1 LSPPCARASC
11 ATRLLEIIFRA
22 GGLLFNTVSAI
33 ILAGGRSSRMGT
45 DKALLPLPGGQGVT
59 FVERLASLLVS
70 YCQEVL
76 LVARDAAQAIDY
88 AIIEP
93 CGARI
98 VTDETPDYGPL
109 MGLYSGLRA
118 MHPSSTHALLV
129 AVDMPCVQPA
139 LISFMLSQPLGG
151 ALLVPLVEQVP
162 QVLLA
167 VYPRAALPRIEACLR
182 EGRRDL
188 RSLLAV
194 CPVHYL
200 EEAQVRAVDPLLRS
214 FVNINTP
221 EDLQRGFTSQ

>member
-1 LSPPCARASC
+1 
-11 ATRLLEIIFRA
+11 
-22 GGLLFNTVSAI
+22 LFNAISAI

-45 DKALLPLPGGQGVT
+45 DKALLPLPGDPNIT
-59 FVERLASLLVS
+59 FVEHLTSLLAPYS
-70 YCQEVL
+70 QEVL

-88 AIIEP
+88 AVVER
-93 CGARI
+93 GSARI
-98 VTDETPDYGPL
+98 LTDETPDYGPL

-129 AVDMPCVQPA
+129 AVDMPFMQPA
-139 LISFMLSQPLGG
+139 LVSFMLSQPLGD

-162 QVLLA
+162 QVLLS
-167 VYPRAALPRIEACLR
+167 VYPRAVLPRIEACLR
-182 EGRRDL
+182 QGRRDL

-200 EEAQVRAVDPLLRS
+200 EEAQLRVADPLLRS

-221 EDLQRGFTSQ
+221 EDLQ

>member
-1 LSPPCARASC
+1 MPH
-11 ATRLLEIIFRA
+11 A
-22 GGLLFNTVSAI
+22 GDQLLFNTISAI

-45 DKALLPLPGGQGVT
+45 DKALLPLPGEQDIT
-59 FVERLASLLVS
+59 FVEHLTSLLAP
-70 YCQEVL
+70 YFQEIL
-76 LVARDAAQAIDY
+76 LVAREAAQAIDY
-88 AIIEP
+88 AVVEHRR
-93 CGARI
+93 ARI
-98 VTDETPDYGPL
+98 LTDETPDYGPL

-129 AVDMPCVQPA
+129 AVDMPFVQPA
-139 LISFMLSQPLGG
+139 LISFMLSQPLGD

-167 VYPRAALPRIEACLR
+167 VYPRTVLPYIELCLR
-182 EGRRDL
+182 KGRRDP

-200 EEAQVRAVDPLLRS
+200 EEAQLQAVDPLLRS

-221 EDLQRGFTSQ
+221 EDLQRGFR

>member
-1 LSPPCARASC
+1 M
-11 ATRLLEIIFRA
+11 
-22 GGLLFNTVSAI
+22 LFHTVSAI

-45 DKALLPLPGGQGVT
+45 DKALLPLPGEQDVT
-59 FVERLASLLVS
+59 FVERLASLLAF

-76 LVARDAAQAIDY
+76 LVARDAAQAVDY
-88 AIIEP
+88 AIVEP
-93 CGARI
+93 RGARI
-98 VTDETPDYGPL
+98 VTDETRDSGPL

-118 MHPSSTHALLV
+118 MRPSSTHALLV

-167 VYPRAALPRIEACLR
+167 VYPRAALPRIEACLS

-188 RSLLAV
+188 RGLLAV

-200 EEAQVRAVDPLLRS
+200 EEAQLRAVDPLLRS

-221 EDLQRGFTSQ
+221 EDLQRGFTELDLRKPP